1 MRVLDRVSDA
11 LAAFAGWVYV
21 ALGLMLTYEVVAR
34 YVFTAPTIWAEELS
48 RLFFIYATLLAA
60 PALLHH
66 NHHIRVTAL
75 TVLMGEGAR
84 RAARLVSLGFVV
96 AFCLLLFRH
105 GLDAPINSFTRGR
118 TSGSM
123 LDIPAW
129 WAQASVP
136 LALALVAAQAAV
148 EFFRT
153 AMGAPLPAES
163 STEE

>member
-75 TVLMGEGAR
+75 TALMDEGAR
-84 RAARLVSLGFVV
+84 RACRLAALAFVLG
-96 AFCLLLFRH
+96 FCLLLFRH
-105 GLDAPINSFTRGR
+105 GLDAPINSFNRGR

-136 LALALVAAQAAV
+136 LALALVGAQAAV
-148 EFFRT
+148 EFIRT
-153 AMGAPLPAES
+153 AMGAPLPPES
-163 STEE
+163 SVEE